1 MTIERSDPKVA
12 ARERQWDKEVAK
24 QLPDLLTRLL
34 NSPIYG
40 LGKDRDL
47 PPAAYGVYL
56 FSEKGKPRYVGRVG
70 LTERSKRAGKKF
82 SNFRTRLR
90 GHVRPR
96 HNEGTYAY
104 ARTVRIFHRNKLPL
118 AGSRK
123 ANCADPISWRSSA
136 VNASGSPAGISRWS
150 KSPTTASPQSSRFT
164 PRRSLVSAIRPSR
177 SADDGRQ
184 ARDDS
189 EREA

>member
-1 MTIERSDPKVA
+1 MTIERSDPKIA
-12 ARERQWDKEVAK
+12 ARERQWEDEVAK

-34 NSPIYG
+34 DSPVYG

-56 FSEKGKPRYVGRVG
+56 FSEKGKPHYVGRVG

-96 HNEGTYAY
+96 HNEGTHAY
-104 ARTVRIFHRNKLPL
+104 ARTVRSFHRKKLPL

-123 ANCADPISWRSSA
+123 ANGADPVFMEEFRRQCEQIACWDFQVVEIIDNRVAAIFEIYAATVLGLRHQTFA
-136 VNASGSPAGISRWS
+136 VS
-150 KSPTTASPQSSRFT
+150 
-164 PRRSLVSAIRPSR
+164 
-177 SADDGRQ
+177 
-184 ARDDS
+184 
-189 EREA
+189 

>member
-1 MTIERSDPKVA
+1 VTIERSDPKIA
-12 ARERQWDKEVAK
+12 AREREWDEEVAQ

-34 NSPIYG
+34 DSPIYG

-96 HNEGTYAY
+96 HSEGTHAY
-104 ARTVRIFHRNKLPL
+104 ARTVRSFHRKKLPL
-118 AGSRK
+118 SGSRK
-123 ANCADPISWRSSA
+123 ANCADPDFMEEFRRQCERIAGWDFQVVEITNNRLAA
-136 VNASGSPAGISRWS
+136 VFEIYAATVLGLRHQTFA
-150 KSPTTASPQSSRFT
+150 
-164 PRRSLVSAIRPSR
+164 VS
-177 SADDGRQ
+177 
-184 ARDDS
+184 
-189 EREA
+189 

>member
-1 MTIERSDPKVA
+1 MTSKRSNPKIA
-12 ARERQWDKEVAK
+12 ARERQWDEEVSK

-34 NSPIYG
+34 DSPIYG

-96 HNEGTYAY
+96 HNEGTHAY
-104 ARTVRIFHRNKLPL
+104 ARTVRGFHRKKLPL

-123 ANCADPISWRSSA
+123 ANCADPDFMEEFRRQCERIASWDFQVVEINDNRLAA
-136 VNASGSPAGISRWS
+136 VFEIYAATVLGLRHQTFA
-150 KSPTTASPQSSRFT
+150 
-164 PRRSLVSAIRPSR
+164 VS
-177 SADDGRQ
+177 
-184 ARDDS
+184 
-189 EREA
+189 

>member
-1 MTIERSDPKVA
+1 MAGNRADSEII
-12 ARERQWDKEVAK
+12 ARKRRWDAEITK

-34 NSPIYG
+34 DSPIYG
-40 LGKDRDL
+40 LGEDREL

-56 FSEKGKPRYVGRVG
+56 FSERGKPRYVGRVG

-104 ARTVRIFHRNKLPL
+104 ARTVRSFHRKKKPL
-118 AGSRK
+118 AGTRK
-123 ANCADPISWRSSA
+123 ENCADPEFMAEFSRQCERIARWDFQVVEITDNRLAA
-136 VNASGSPAGISRWS
+136 VFEIYAATVLGLRHQTFA
-150 KSPTTASPQSSRFT
+150 
-164 PRRSLVSAIRPSR
+164 VS
-177 SADDGRQ
+177 
-184 ARDDS
+184 
-189 EREA
+189 

>member
-1 MTIERSDPKVA
+1 MTIERSDPKIA
-12 ARERQWDKEVAK
+12 ARERQWDEEVAK

-34 NSPIYG
+34 DSPIYG
-40 LGKDRDL
+40 LGKDREL

-104 ARTVRIFHRNKLPL
+104 ARTVRSFHRKKLPL

-123 ANCADPISWRSSA
+123 ANCEDPAFMEEFRRQCERIARWDFQVVEITDNRLAA
-136 VNASGSPAGISRWS
+136 VFEIYAATVLGLRHQTFA
-150 KSPTTASPQSSRFT
+150 
-164 PRRSLVSAIRPSR
+164 VS
-177 SADDGRQ
+177 
-184 ARDDS
+184 
-189 EREA
+189 

>member
-1 MTIERSDPKVA
+1 MTIERSDPKIA
-12 ARERQWDKEVAK
+12 AREGQWDKEIAK
-24 QLPDLLTRLL
+24 QLPDLLTHLL

-40 LGKDRDL
+40 LVKDRDL

-70 LTERSKRAGKKF
+70 LTERSKRAGRKF

-104 ARTVRIFHRNKLPL
+104 ARTVRSFHRKGLPL

-123 ANCADPISWRSSA
+123 ANCADPDFMEEFRHQCERIAGWDFQVVEINDNRLAA
-136 VNASGSPAGISRWS
+136 VFEIYAATVLGLRHQTFA
-150 KSPTTASPQSSRFT
+150 
-164 PRRSLVSAIRPSR
+164 VS
-177 SADDGRQ
+177 
-184 ARDDS
+184 
-189 EREA
+189 

>member
-1 MTIERSDPKVA
+1 MASKRSDSGVI
-12 ARERQWDKEVAK
+12 ARERQWDAEITK

-40 LGKDRDL
+40 LGKDREL
-47 PPAAYGVYL
+47 PPATYGVYL
-56 FSEKGKPRYVGRVG
+56 FSERGKPRYVGRVG

-104 ARTVRIFHRNKLPL
+104 VRAVQSFRRKKLPL
-118 AGSRK
+118 AGTRK
-123 ANCADPISWRSSA
+123 ANCADPEFMNEFRRQCKQIAGWDFQVVEITENRLAA
-136 VNASGSPAGISRWS
+136 VFEIYAATVLGLRHQTFA
-150 KSPTTASPQSSRFT
+150 
-164 PRRSLVSAIRPSR
+164 VS
-177 SADDGRQ
+177 
-184 ARDDS
+184 
-189 EREA
+189 

>member
-1 MTIERSDPKVA
+1 MIERSDPKIA
-12 ARERQWDKEVAK
+12 ARERQWDDEVAK

-56 FSEKGKPRYVGRVG
+56 FSEKGRPRYVGRVG

-96 HNEGTYAY
+96 HNEGTHAY
-104 ARTVRIFHRNKLPL
+104 ARTVRSLQRKKLPL

-123 ANCADPISWRSSA
+123 ANCADPDFMEEFRRQCERIAGWDFQVVEITNNRLAA
-136 VNASGSPAGISRWS
+136 VFEIYAATVLGLSHQTFA
-150 KSPTTASPQSSRFT
+150 
-164 PRRSLVSAIRPSR
+164 VS
-177 SADDGRQ
+177 
-184 ARDDS
+184 
-189 EREA
+189 

>member
-1 MTIERSDPKVA
+1 MATNRDDPKIVS
-12 ARERQWDKEVAK
+12 REGQWAENVTK
-24 QLPDLLTRLL
+24 QLPELLTKLM
-34 NSPIYG
+34 NSPVYG
-40 LGKDRDL
+40 LGEGRDL

-70 LTERSKRAGKKF
+70 LTERSKRAGRGF

-104 ARTVRIFHRNKLPL
+104 ARTVRSFHRKKLPL

-123 ANCADPISWRSSA
+123 ANCADTDFMEEFRRQCERIARWDFQVVEITNNRLAA
-136 VNASGSPAGISRWS
+136 VFEIY
-150 KSPTTASPQSSRFT
+150 TATVLGLRHQTFA
-164 PRRSLVSAIRPSR
+164 VS
-177 SADDGRQ
+177 
-184 ARDDS
+184 
-189 EREA
+189 